1 MVTAGAVQAG
11 GTDICPIETA
21 LRKAADTS
29 PIPGPSLATASATV
43 LTEVTSG
50 TSSLGT
56 ISAAG
61 AARLGSMP
69 RFFSAPMIPVPI
81 ELMLLIERH
90 GRRRRRRRQQPGLRW
105 PVLVGDL
112 FELQRRPVN

>member
-1 MVTAGAVQAG
+1 
-11 GTDICPIETA
+11 
-21 LRKAADTS
+21 
-29 PIPGPSLATASATV
+29 
-43 LTEVTSG
+43 
-50 TSSLGT
+50 
-56 ISAAG
+56 
-61 AARLGSMP
+61 MP